1 MEKNVDNVSF
11 DVFGAFL
18 MLIGIASFVCYFFF
32 RDIAGFILGFI
43 YGIVGIAFVYISK
56 KINEKKIILS
66 SMLFILS
73 AVISIL
79 NIIPET
85 IAVIL
90 ILICGASSL
99 FFVLKPPAEKI
110 QQ

>member
-43 YGIVGIAFVYISK
+43 YGIVGIAFVYISRK
-56 KINEKKIILS
+56 KTDEMIILS
-66 SMLFILS
+66 SILLLLS
-73 AVISIL
+73 AIISIL

-85 IAVIL
+85 IAGTL
-90 ILICGASSL
+90 IIICGAGSL
-99 FFVLKPPAEKI
+99 FFVLKPPSTVK
-110 QQ
+110 